1 MTTVIFTYTCN
12 MLVNPLGGGV
22 PSDDAS
28 SAGLTPP
35 GPPPNPDMKFDIL
48 K

>member
-1 MTTVIFTYTCN
+1 MITVISTYTCN

-22 PSDDAS
+22 PSDVAP

-35 GPPPNPDMKFDIL
+35 GAPPNPDIKFDIL